1 MLEQVN
7 KGNKLGF
14 TLNDEAWRGRV
25 YPFNMVF
32 RLHFINDLVNGHC
45 DCLKRHYEYIRNLLR
60 RGGFPWEGPKKLVP
74 ADYDAYIQ
82 ENSDLNSHQTES
94 DPNHCVLSLI
104 SGNSPSVIQR
114 HHHISYYDGTKRSHC
129 NYWRSNWMSPTSLF
143 MEVDDHGQG
152 GSGLRLSFSSVKKCT
167 IFLVILSALT
177 FFLFIVPPPSSSYI
191 LPLPTVPRRSLSSN
205 VNPIIAKP
213 CSLLA
218 DHNGIFDYSAL
229 HFCLFD
235 QNPYLSI
242 PFLSLFLLIHFYIL
256 IKTAQ
261 DHFSI
266 VTTKLSSHLN
276 LTPSMGA
283 VTLLAL
289 GNGSPDVFSSVA
301 AVRSG
306 QYRTGFGA
314 ILSAGTFVSA
324 FVVGFVAIYAA
335 PFSLDATQFV
345 RDVLFYM
352 IATLFMFW
360 VYLSGEI
367 FIWQAF
373 GFVGFYVF
381 FVVFVFWMDLGSE
394 RAKAGAEVG
403 LVGHS
408 ELSHTASDCERGS
421 IDGSMRRLKATSR
434 LHRTLNKISKA
445 WEVPVSFLLKLTIP
459 QTSPSEWNR
468 LYLSLNIIFC
478 PLALLYACN
487 SFVPIDHP
495 IVFLVP
501 NTHFPLWLIVLFTSS
516 SLAILHFIMEKEPPK
531 TEQLFVIL
539 VAFVMSVFWI
549 STIAGELLNCLAALG
564 TLLDLPPSLLG
575 LTVLAWGN
583 SVGDLVADVAIA
595 KAGQPAMAMAG
606 CFAGPMFNMLV
617 GLGTALVMQTAD
629 VYPEAYV
636 LHFHVGIVIAF
647 VFLLLSLMGSLLV
660 ITWCR
665 FRVQRFWGF
674 SLVGIYV
681 LFMIV
686 SVAIAKFST

>member
-1 MLEQVN
+1 
-7 KGNKLGF
+7 
-14 TLNDEAWRGRV
+14 
-25 YPFNMVF
+25 
-32 RLHFINDLVNGHC
+32 
-45 DCLKRHYEYIRNLLR
+45 
-60 RGGFPWEGPKKLVP
+60 
-74 ADYDAYIQ
+74 
-82 ENSDLNSHQTES
+82 
-94 DPNHCVLSLI
+94 
-104 SGNSPSVIQR
+104 
-114 HHHISYYDGTKRSHC
+114 
-129 NYWRSNWMSPTSLF
+129 
-143 MEVDDHGQG
+143 MEVDNHGQG
-152 GSGLRLSFSSVKKCT
+152 GTGLRLSFSPIKKCT
-167 IFLVILSALT
+167 IFLVILSSLA
-177 FFLFIVPPPSSSYI
+177 FFLLIVPPSSSSCI
-191 LPLPTVPRRSLSSN
+191 PPLPTVPRRALSSN

-218 DHNGIFDYSAL
+218 DHSGIVDYSAL

-235 QNPYLSI
+235 QNQYLSI
-242 PFLSLFLLIHFYIL
+242 PFLSLLLLIHFYIL

-314 ILSAGTFVSA
+314 ILSAGAFVSA

-352 IATLFMFW
+352 ISTLFLFW

-381 FVVFVFWMDLGSE
+381 FVVFVFWMDMGSQRE
-394 RAKAGAEVG
+394 KGGAEVG

-408 ELSHTASDCERGS
+408 ELSNEFAESDCERGS
-421 IDGSMRRLKATSR
+421 VDGSMRRVKATFG
-434 LHRTLNKISKA
+434 LHRTLNKIAKA

-459 QTSPSEWNR
+459 QTSPSKWNR
-468 LYLSLNIIFC
+468 LDISLNIIFC
-478 PLALLYACN
+478 PLAFLYACN
-487 SFVPIDHP
+487 SFVPVDHP
-495 IVFLVP
+495 VVFLVA

-516 SLAILHFIMEKEPPK
+516 SLATLHFIMEKEPPK

-617 GLGTALVMQTAD
+617 GLGTALVMQTAN

-636 LHFHVGIVIAF
+636 LHFHVGIVMAF

-665 FRVQRFWGF
+665 FRVHRFWGF

-681 LFMIV
+681 VFMIV